1 MLGTGVKAVHVAP
14 REPAISPRPASPGS
28 SDPVP
33 RRRTT
38 HPRIWKGPSE
48 HAVPHCPHA
57 SKERCHLRRIWDH
70 CIQRGQLSIGFKAR
84 SRDYQKREAFL
95 RVFGR
100 RWGRTGRQ
108 RAEIVEGLLP
118 LYTRREALALWL
130 SFTVTVSPL
139 GPKVTWNR
147 SCGKDSFRASINS
160 SAVSFHLSHG
170 DWGDALYMYLLG
182 KARELLSELSSCYN
196 ACSLL

>member
-1 MLGTGVKAVHVAP
+1 MNGVKAVHVAP
-14 REPAISPRPASPGS
+14 REPASSPRRPRPRLRSSTSPAHNASAHMEGAIRTCRASLSPCFE
-28 SDPVP
+28 
-33 RRRTT
+33 RTL
-38 HPRIWKGPSE
+38 PS
-48 HAVPHCPHA
+48 A
-57 SKERCHLRRIWDH
+57 KNLDH

-182 KARELLSELSSCYN
+182 KARELPFRAE
-196 ACSLL
+196 